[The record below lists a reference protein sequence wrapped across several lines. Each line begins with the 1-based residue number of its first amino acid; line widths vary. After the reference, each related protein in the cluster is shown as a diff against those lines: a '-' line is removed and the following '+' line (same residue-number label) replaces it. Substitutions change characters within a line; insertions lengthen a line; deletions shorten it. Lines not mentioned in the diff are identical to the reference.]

1 MTTIIKSKESKAE
14 RQHILNDHLYKH
26 ISMWERARENE
37 IRHKLKKK
45 QKNRAKRKANK

>member
-1 MTTIIKSKESKAE
+1 MSTFIKSLGSKAE
-14 RQHILNDHLYKH
+14 RQHTLNDHPYKH

-45 QKNRAKRKANK
+45 LNNRAKRKNK